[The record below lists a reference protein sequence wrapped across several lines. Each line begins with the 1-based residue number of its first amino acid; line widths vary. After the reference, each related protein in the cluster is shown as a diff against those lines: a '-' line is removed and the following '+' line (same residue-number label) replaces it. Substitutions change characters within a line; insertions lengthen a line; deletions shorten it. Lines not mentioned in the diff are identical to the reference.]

1 MSVKYLFL
9 LLLTSP
15 FVNDCFAQDTV
26 AHRNRL
32 SDSVVEHFFELRSNP
47 GVKEGIY
54 TAVLR
59 RRILLAK
66 GEYKNGQK
74 TGVWQ
79 FFDLFGNLSERY
91 NYDSKQFTFE
101 APLYANADLSYR
113 FDDTL
118 KKGDRLTRPLKIGGI
133 YYGFIPYLSIYK
145 LPFDTMDIETDSF
158 GAVVELLISPLGRL
172 AEYKVRVSSAYY
184 QYDRTFTM
192 DLGLFSEEDRTFVPA
207 TLNGKPVMSTILI
220 KCYVS
225 SKGELDFY

>member
-1 MSVKYLFL
+1 MS
-9 LLLTSP
+9 
-15 FVNDCFAQDTV
+15 
-26 AHRNRL
+26 
-32 SDSVVEHFFELRSNP
+32 
-47 GVKEGIY
+47 
-54 TAVLR
+54 
-59 RRILLAK
+59 
-66 GEYKNGQK
+66 
-74 TGVWQ
+74 
-79 FFDLFGNLSERY
+79 GNLNERY
-91 NYDSKQFTFE
+91 NYDKKQFTYE
-101 APLYANADLSYR
+101 APLYAGADLSYM

-133 YYGFIPYLSIYK
+133 YYGFIPYLSIFK